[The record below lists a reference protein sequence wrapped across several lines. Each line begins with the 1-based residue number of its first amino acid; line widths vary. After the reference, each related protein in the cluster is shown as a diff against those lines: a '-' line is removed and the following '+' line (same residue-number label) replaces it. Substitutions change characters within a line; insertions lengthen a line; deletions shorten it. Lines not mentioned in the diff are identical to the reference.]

1 MAAGLPVM
9 IEAGTLLDEP
19 FWYQDD
25 LWAGHYILVTGYDD
39 AARTFIVQDTYK
51 SADRKMS
58 YDELDKTW
66 QTFNRVYFVLYPH
79 DQVKLVEELIGENL
93 VYQQNRQ
100 NALDAAIAETR
111 SDPKTRL
118 PGLTWARTWCIL
130 NGIGK
135 RLMLMIPPASWVCL
149 SVCCATSLGR
159 SWPISM
165 AVAMTS
171 C

>member
-79 DQVKLVEELIGENL
+79 DQVKPLWKSLIGSNW
-93 VYQQNRQ
+93 VYSR
-100 NALDAAIAETR
+100 TG
-111 SDPKTRL
+111 KTR
-118 PGLTWARTWCIL
+118 
-130 NGIGK
+130 
-135 RLMLMIPPASWVCL
+135 
-149 SVCCATSLGR
+149 
-159 SWPISM
+159 
-165 AVAMTS
+165 
-171 C
+171 